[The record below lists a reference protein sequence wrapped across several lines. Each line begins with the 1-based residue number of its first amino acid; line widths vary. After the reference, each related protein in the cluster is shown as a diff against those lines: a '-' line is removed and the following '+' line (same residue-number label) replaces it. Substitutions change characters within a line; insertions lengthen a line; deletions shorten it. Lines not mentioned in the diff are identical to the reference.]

1 MPTVSRFS
9 RSALRA
15 RAEWQ
20 FFGVLWKASPGKT
33 LAWWAVLVLQGAM
46 PALLAIAT
54 GWVVGTVRDGSA
66 LAVPLTV
73 VGVLFVLAQVLPPLL
88 QAVSAVLGAVTADW
102 LSDRLMRGSVDPPGM
117 AHLESAELATDLAMA
132 RDFDLGRGGPPLRI
146 SMEFIA
152 IGLAQLVTGVVS
164 AAVLFG
170 FSWWAPPVLLAV
182 WASTHWLLR
191 ESGVWKDRN
200 TPEVRDAQ
208 RHAAYAYDLAVEPPA
223 AKELRLFGL
232 GDWVVDRFSA
242 RRQRLFDLQYAA
254 TRLRERP
261 LAGALLIVLAGNTL
275 VFWALTRAAFDGTI
289 GLGAATTYL
298 QAAVGASAVA
308 FGGLSWALDMSAA
321 PAAMTLRLPA
331 EMARVGALAPG
342 AGRRPSDDA
351 DPSGGADRAPEGADR
366 SPDGAPELRLRDVTF
381 GYGDGPLV
389 LDHVDLTVP
398 AGTSMAVV
406 GVNGAGKTTLA
417 KLVCRLYDPLA
428 GAVEVG
434 GVDIRELDVA
444 EHRSAVTA
452 VFQDFIRYELPL
464 RDNVAPRGADDE
476 LVLEALSSAGA
487 AHLTERSAGL
497 GTVLARGYDDGTDLS
512 GGQWQRVALARALTA
527 VRQGARIVLLDEP
540 TAALDVRGESEIF
553 ERILAETRGCTTI
566 LVSHR
571 FSTVRKADRICVL
584 EHGRVAE
591 LGTHDELMAL
601 GGRYR
606 TMFDLQAARFT
617 EVDERG
623 EEVVHDTLD

>member
-1 MPTVSRFS
+1 MSSVPTTPRFS

-15 RAEWQ
+15 RPEWQ

-33 LAWWAVLVLQGAM
+33 VAWWAVLVLQGAM
-46 PALLAIAT
+46 PGLLAIAT
-54 GWVVGTVRDGSA
+54 GWVVGTVRDDAG
-66 LAVPLTV
+66 LAWPLTV
-73 VGVLFVLAQVLPPLL
+73 LGVLFVLAQVLPPLL

-102 LSDRLMRGSVDPPGM
+102 LSDRLMRASVDPPGM

-170 FSWWAPPVLLAV
+170 FSWWAPPVLLSV

-275 VFWALTRAAFDGTI
+275 VFWALARGAFDGTI

-298 QAAVGASAVA
+298 QAAVGVSAVA

-331 EMARVGALAPG
+331 EMARVGALVPG
-342 AGRRPSDDA
+342 SEPRQSGSEPRQSGSERRPSSD
-351 DPSGGADRAPEGADR
+351 
-366 SPDGAPELRLRDVTF
+366 APELRLRDVTF

-428 GAVEVG
+428 GLLEVD
-434 GVDIRELDVA
+434 GVDVRELDLA
-444 EHRSAVTA
+444 EHRATVTA

-464 RDNVAPRGADDE
+464 RDNVAPRGAGDE
-476 LVLEALSSAGA
+476 VVLEALASAGA
-487 AHLTERSAGL
+487 AHLAERSAGL

-512 GGQWQRVALARALTA
+512 GGEWQRVALARALTA

-553 ERILAETRGCTTI
+553 ERILGETRGCTTI

-591 LGTHDELMAL
+591 LGSHDELMAL

-606 TMFDLQAARFT
+606 TMFELQAARFT

>member
-1 MPTVSRFS
+1 MPTDSPVSRLS
-9 RSALRA
+9 PSAVRLRP
-15 RAEWQ
+15 EWQ

-33 LAWWAVLVLQGAM
+33 VAWWSVLVLQGAM
-46 PALLAIAT
+46 PGLLAIAT
-54 GWVVGTVRDGSA
+54 GVVVGAVRDESD
-66 LAVPLTV
+66 LTWPLTV
-73 VGVLFVLAQVLPPLL
+73 VGVLFVLAQVLPPVL

-102 LSDRLMRGSVDPPGM
+102 LSDRLMRASVDPPGM

-152 IGLAQLVTGVVS
+152 IGLAQLVTGIVS

-200 TPEVRDAQ
+200 TAEVRDAQ

-261 LAGALLIVLAGNTL
+261 LAGPLLIVLAGNAI

-331 EMARVGALAPG
+331 EMARVGALVSGP
-342 AGRRPSDDA
+342 AGGRASGDAARASGDAAGPSA
-351 DPSGGADRAPEGADR
+351 A
-366 SPDGAPELRLRDVTF
+366 APELRLRDVTF
-381 GYGDGPLV
+381 GYGEGPLV

-406 GVNGAGKTTLA
+406 GVNGAGKTTMA

-428 GAVEVG
+428 GAVEVD
-434 GVDIRELDVA
+434 GVDVRELDVD
-444 EHRSAVTA
+444 EHRASVTA

-476 LVLEALSSAGA
+476 VVLQALASAGA

-512 GGQWQRVALARALTA
+512 GGQWQRVALARALAA

-606 TMFDLQAARFT
+606 TMFELQAARFT

-623 EEVVHDTLD
+623 EEVVHVTLD

>member
-1 MPTVSRFS
+1 MPAPSSRYS
-9 RSALRA
+9 LSALRA
-15 RAEWQ
+15 RPEWQ

-33 LAWWAVLVLQGAM
+33 LAWWTVLVLQGAM
-46 PALLAIAT
+46 PGLLAIAT
-54 GWVVGTVRDGSA
+54 GWVVGTVREGAD
-66 LAVPLTV
+66 LTWPLTV
-73 VGVLFVLAQVLPPLL
+73 VGVLFVVAQVLPPLL

-102 LSDRLMRGSVDPPGM
+102 LSDRLMRASVEPPGM

-152 IGLAQLVTGVVS
+152 IGLAQLVTGIVS

-182 WASTHWLLR
+182 WVSTHWLLR

-275 VFWALTRAAFDGTI
+275 VFWALARAAFDGTI

-298 QAAVGASAVA
+298 QAAVGVSAVA

-331 EMARVGALAPG
+331 EMARVGALVPSDGRSQGADGAPG
-342 AGRRPSDDA
+342 A
-351 DPSGGADRAPEGADR
+351 
-366 SPDGAPELRLRDVTF
+366 APELRLRDVTF

-428 GAVEVG
+428 GSVEVD
-434 GVDIRELDVA
+434 GVDVRELDVD
-444 EHRSAVTA
+444 EHRAAVTA

-464 RDNVAPRGADDE
+464 RDNVAPRGADDAV
-476 LVLEALSSAGA
+476 VLEALASAGA

-571 FSTVRKADRICVL
+571 FSTVR
-584 EHGRVAE
+584 
-591 LGTHDELMAL
+591 
-601 GGRYR
+601 
-606 TMFDLQAARFT
+606 
-617 EVDERG
+617 
-623 EEVVHDTLD
+623 

>member
-1 MPTVSRFS
+1 MP
-9 RSALRA
+9 
-15 RAEWQ
+15 
-20 FFGVLWKASPGKT
+20 G
-33 LAWWAVLVLQGAM
+33 
-46 PALLAIAT
+46 LLAIAT
-54 GWVVGTVRDGSA
+54 GVVVATVRDGRD
-66 LAVPLTV
+66 LTWPLTA
-73 VGVLFVLAQVLPPLL
+73 VGVLFVLAQVLPPVL

-102 LSDRLMRGSVDPPGM
+102 LSDRLMRASVDPPGM

-152 IGLAQLVTGVVS
+152 IGLAQLVTGLVS

-261 LAGALLIVLAGNTL
+261 LAGALLVVLAGNAL
-275 VFWALTRAAFDGTI
+275 VFWALARAALDGSI

-298 QAAVGASAVA
+298 LAAVGASAVA

-331 EMARVGALAPG
+331 EMARVGALVSGAEPRPTGAAPADPAAAPAQPG
-342 AGRRPSDDA
+342 A
-351 DPSGGADRAPEGADR
+351 
-366 SPDGAPELRLRDVTF
+366 APELRLRDVTF

-417 KLVCRLYDPLA
+417 KLVCRLYDPQG
-428 GAVEVG
+428 GAVEVD
-434 GVDIRELDVA
+434 GVDIRALDVT
-444 EHRSAVTA
+444 EHRETVTA

-464 RDNVAPRGADDE
+464 RDNVAPRGADDA
-476 LVLEALSSAGA
+476 LVLEALASAGA
-487 AHLTERSAGL
+487 SHLTERSAGL
-497 GTVLARGYDDGTDLS
+497 GAVLARGYDDGTDLS

-584 EHGRVAE
+584 EHGRVVE

-606 TMFDLQAARFT
+606 TMFELQAARFT

>member
-1 MPTVSRFS
+1 MSSVPTTSRFS
-9 RSALRA
+9 RAALRG

-33 LAWWAVLVLQGAM
+33 VAWWAVLVLQGAL
-46 PALLAIAT
+46 PGLLAIAT
-54 GWVVGTVRDGSA
+54 GWVVGTVRDDAG
-66 LAVPLTV
+66 LAWPLTV
-73 VGVLFVLAQVLPPLL
+73 LGVLFVLAQVLPPLL

-102 LSDRLMRGSVDPPGM
+102 LSDRLMRASVEPPGM

-170 FSWWAPPVLLAV
+170 FSWWAPPVLLCV

-275 VFWALTRAAFDGTI
+275 VFWALARAAFDGTI

-298 QAAVGASAVA
+298 QAAVGVSAVA

-331 EMARVGALAPG
+331 EMARVGALVPG
-342 AGRRPSDDA
+342 SERPA
-351 DPSGGADRAPEGADR
+351 
-366 SPDGAPELRLRDVTF
+366 SPDAPELRLRDVTF

-428 GAVEVG
+428 GSIEVD
-434 GVDIRELDVA
+434 GVDIRELDLA
-444 EHRSAVTA
+444 EHRAAVTA

-476 LVLEALSSAGA
+476 VVLEALASAGA
-487 AHLTERSAGL
+487 AHLAERSAGL
-497 GTVLARGYDDGTDLS
+497 GTVLARGYDHGTDLS

-591 LGTHDELMAL
+591 LGTHDELIAL

-606 TMFDLQAARFT
+606 TMFELQAARFT

>member
-1 MPTVSRFS
+1 MPSM
-9 RSALRA
+9 SAVRA
-15 RAEWQ
+15 RPEWQ
-20 FFGVLWKASPGKT
+20 FFGVLWTASRGKAA
-33 LAWWAVLVLQGAM
+33 AWWAVLVLQGAM
-46 PALLAIAT
+46 PGLLAIAT
-54 GWVVGTVRDGSA
+54 GVVVATVRDGRD
-66 LAVPLTV
+66 LTWPLTA

-88 QAVSAVLGAVTADW
+88 QAVSAVLGVVAADW
-102 LSDRLMRGSVDPPGM
+102 LNDRLMQASVGPPGM
-117 AHLESAELATDLAMA
+117 AHLESPELATDLATA

-146 SMEFIA
+146 AMEFIA
-152 IGLAQLVTGVVS
+152 LGLSRLVTGVVS
-164 AAVLFG
+164 AAILLG
-170 FSWWAPPVLLAV
+170 FSWWAPLVLLAV
-182 WASTHWLLR
+182 WGSTHWLLR

-232 GDWVVDRFSA
+232 AGWVVDRFGA
-242 RRQRLFDLQYAA
+242 RRQRLFELQYQA

-261 LAGALLIVLAGNTL
+261 LATGLLVVLAGNAL
-275 VFWALTRAAFDGTI
+275 VFWALAVAALDGTI
-289 GLGAATTYL
+289 GIGAATTYL

-308 FGGLSWALDMSAA
+308 FGGLSWAIDTAAA

-331 EMARVGALAPG
+331 EMARVGALVSGTTRRETG
-342 AGRRPSDDA
+342 A
-351 DPSGGADRAPEGADR
+351 
-366 SPDGAPELRLRDVTF
+366 APELRLRDVTF
-381 GYGDGPLV
+381 GYGDGPPV

-417 KLVCRLYDPLA
+417 KLVCRLYDPQS
-428 GAVEVG
+428 GAVEVD
-434 GVDIRELDVA
+434 GVDVRDLDVDD
-444 EHRSAVTA
+444 HRSTVTA

-464 RDNVAPRGADDE
+464 RDNVAPRGADDR
-476 LVLEALSSAGA
+476 VVVEALASAGA
-487 AHLTERSAGL
+487 AHLTERAAGL
-497 GTVLARGYDDGTDLS
+497 GSVLARGYDDGTDLS

-540 TAALDVRGESEIF
+540 TAALDVRGEAEIF

-571 FSTVRKADRICVL
+571 FSTVRRADRICVL

-606 TMFDLQAARFT
+606 TMFQLQAARFT
-617 EVDERG
+617 ELDEQG
-623 EEVVHDTLD
+623 EEVVHDSLD

>member
-1 MPTVSRFS
+1 MPTDSRVSRMS
-9 RSALRA
+9 LSAVRA
-15 RAEWQ
+15 RPEWQ

-33 LAWWAVLVLQGAM
+33 VAWWSVLVLQGAM
-46 PALLAIAT
+46 PGLLAIAT
-54 GWVVGTVRDGSA
+54 GVVVGAVRDDSD
-66 LAVPLTV
+66 LVWPLTV
-73 VGVLFVLAQVLPPLL
+73 VGVLFVLAQVLPPVL

-102 LSDRLMRGSVDPPGM
+102 LSDRLMRASVDPPGM

-152 IGLAQLVTGVVS
+152 IGLAQLVTGIVS
-164 AAVLFG
+164 AAILFG

-200 TPEVRDAQ
+200 TAEVRDAQ

-261 LAGALLIVLAGNTL
+261 LAGALLIVLAGNVL

-331 EMARVGALAPG
+331 EMARVGALV
-342 AGRRPSDDA
+342 
-351 DPSGGADRAPEGADR
+351 SGGAGGRPPAE
-366 SPDGAPELRLRDVTF
+366 APELRLRDVTF

-406 GVNGAGKTTLA
+406 GVNGAGKTTMA
-417 KLVCRLYDPLA
+417 KLVCRLYDPQA
-428 GAVEVG
+428 GAVEVD
-434 GVDIRELDVA
+434 GVDIRELDVD
-444 EHRSAVTA
+444 EHRASVTA

-464 RDNVAPRGADDE
+464 RDNVAPRGADDDV
-476 LVLEALSSAGA
+476 VLQALASAGA

-512 GGQWQRVALARALTA
+512 GGQWQRVALARALAA
-527 VRQGARIVLLDEP
+527 VTQGARIVLLDEP

-591 LGTHDELMAL
+591 LGTHDELIAL

-606 TMFDLQAARFT
+606 TMFELQAARFT